1 MELSIMIGLVLLVV
15 IFLGVQLLWIR
26 RIDHD
31 RRTVAETETG
41 TAEQRKILHEENLE
55 LREKKTQLETSL
67 NAKQDIESDLRQ
79 RLEASE
85 QARIALN
92 DEKVRLLEQVAQ
104 ISTTM
109 EQQTQHHQE
118 KMVMLEGAKEKLSES
133 FKALAG
139 EIFESKQKTFKH
151 QSEEQL
157 SQLLKPLGE
166 RLKDFQN
173 RVETAYSEESKER
186 FSLRNELKHLRD
198 LNARM
203 SQEAINLTNALKGE
217 SKTQGTWGEIVLERV
232 LEKSGLVKGREYE
245 VQLSLKSDEG
255 RRYQPDVVVHLP
267 EGKDIIVD
275 SKVSLTAY
283 ERFCSAED
291 EAEQRLQAAAHVQSL
306 RQHVKQLGEK
316 DYQNLM
322 GVRSLDFVLMFVPIE
337 AAFSMALQS
346 DDGLF
351 GDAFDQNIIIVTPST
366 LLVTLRTIQNIWR
379 YEHQS
384 ANAQEIANKAGSLY
398 DKLVGF
404 VGDLELVGARLASAQ
419 NAYDDA
425 HKKLSSG
432 RGNLL
437 RRAESMRALGVSASK
452 KLPKHLIEEA
462 ATDASSLLD
471 SAEDEVTIN

>member
-26 RIDHD
+26 RMEHD
-31 RRTVAETETG
+31 RRTVSETETG
-41 TAEQRKILHEENLE
+41 TAEQLRMLQEENFQF
-55 LREKKTQLETSL
+55 REKRTQLETSL

-79 RLEASE
+79 RLDASE
-85 QARIALN
+85 KARIDLN
-92 DEKVRLLEQVAQ
+92 DEKVRLLEQIAQ

-109 EQQTQHHQE
+109 EQQAQHHQE
-118 KMVMLEGAKEKLSES
+118 KMVLLEGAKEKLSES

-198 LNARM
+198 LNTRM

-232 LEKSGLVKGREYE
+232 LEKSGLIKGREYE

-291 EAEQRLQAAAHVQSL
+291 ETEKALQASAHVQSL
-306 RQHVKQLGEK
+306 RQHLKQLGEK

-384 ANAQEIANKAGSLY
+384 ANAQEIASKAGSLY

-404 VGDLELVGARLASAQ
+404 VGDLELVGTRLASAQ

-452 KLPKHLIEEA
+452 ALPKHLIEEA

-471 SAEDEVTIN
+471 SGEDEVIIN

>member
-55 LREKKTQLETSL
+55 LREKKTRLGTSL
-67 NAKQDIESDLRQ
+67 HGRQERGSDLRP

-291 EAEQRLQAAAHVQSL
+291 EAEQMLQAAAHVQSL

>member
-1 MELSIMIGLVLLVV
+1 MKKTLNCG
-15 IFLGVQLLWIR
+15 
-26 RIDHD
+26 
-31 RRTVAETETG
+31 
-41 TAEQRKILHEENLE
+41 K
-55 LREKKTQLETSL
+55 KKTQLETSL

-291 EAEQRLQAAAHVQSL
+291 EAEQTLQAAAHVQSL

>member
-1 MELSIMIGLVLLVV
+1 M
-15 IFLGVQLLWIR
+15 
-26 RIDHD
+26 
-31 RRTVAETETG
+31 
-41 TAEQRKILHEENLE
+41 
-55 LREKKTQLETSL
+55 
-67 NAKQDIESDLRQ
+67 
-79 RLEASE
+79 EASE

-291 EAEQRLQAAAHVQSL
+291 EAEQTLQAAAHVQSL

>member
-1 MELSIMIGLVLLVV
+1 MSLRAVLGISKTL
-15 IFLGVQLLWIR
+15 
-26 RIDHD
+26 
-31 RRTVAETETG
+31 
-41 TAEQRKILHEENLE
+41 ILEN
-55 LREKKTQLETSL
+55 
-67 NAKQDIESDLRQ
+67 
-79 RLEASE
+79 
-85 QARIALN
+85 
-92 DEKVRLLEQVAQ
+92 
-104 ISTTM
+104 
-109 EQQTQHHQE
+109 
-118 KMVMLEGAKEKLSES
+118 
-133 FKALAG
+133 
-139 EIFESKQKTFKH
+139 KQKTFKH

-291 EAEQRLQAAAHVQSL
+291 EAEQMLQAAAHVQSL

>member
-1 MELSIMIGLVLLVV
+1 MELNIIIGLVLLMA
-15 IFLGVQLLWIR
+15 IALGVQLFWMR
-26 RIDHD
+26 RMD
-31 RRTVAETETG
+31 RDRKTFAATETN
-41 TAEQRKILHEENLE
+41 TAEQLKMLQVENLE
-55 LREKKTQLETSL
+55 FREKRAQLESSL
-67 NAKQDIESDLRQ
+67 SAKLDIESELRQ
-79 RLEASE
+79 RLEDSE
-85 QARIALN
+85 QARVALN

-109 EQQTQHHQE
+109 EQQAQHHQE
-118 KMVMLEGAKEKLSES
+118 KMALLEGAKEKLSES

-166 RLKDFQN
+166 RLKDFQS

-283 ERFCSAED
+283 ERYCSSED
-291 EAEQRLQAAAHVQSL
+291 EGEQALHAAAHVQSL
-306 RQHVKQLGEK
+306 RQHVKQLSEK
-316 DYQNLM
+316 DYQNLI

-337 AAFSMALQS
+337 AAFSMALQA
-346 DDGLF
+346 DDALF
-351 GDAFDQNIIIVTPST
+351 GDAFDHNIIIVTPST

-384 ANAQEIANKAGSLY
+384 ANAQEIANKAGALY

-404 VGDLELVGARLASAQ
+404 VGDLELVGSRLASAQ

-452 KLPKHLIEEA
+452 TLPKHLIEEA
-462 ATDASSLLD
+462 AADGSTLLD
-471 SAEDEVTIN
+471 SGEDDVIIN

>member
-1 MELSIMIGLVLLVV
+1 MKKTLNC
-15 IFLGVQLLWIR
+15 
-26 RIDHD
+26 
-31 RRTVAETETG
+31 A
-41 TAEQRKILHEENLE
+41 K
-55 LREKKTQLETSL
+55 KKTQLETSL

-291 EAEQRLQAAAHVQSL
+291 EAEQTLQAAAHVQSL

>member
-1 MELSIMIGLVLLVV
+1 M
-15 IFLGVQLLWIR
+15 
-26 RIDHD
+26 
-31 RRTVAETETG
+31 
-41 TAEQRKILHEENLE
+41 
-55 LREKKTQLETSL
+55 
-67 NAKQDIESDLRQ
+67 RQ

-291 EAEQRLQAAAHVQSL
+291 EAEQTLQAAAHVQSL